1 MCRES
6 NCRDFNFNFNFW
18 FSRALDSWFLPK
30 GFKSQNGNKIVSI
43 TLVESTFTDAAPTG
57 RQQLKPRTTF
67 SRRTQIS
74 FENMIPGDS
83 RQNNRTLGIRWIP
96 GLTESTESASLTRTC
111 IMGSKTWFYFSNQI
125 FSSWRNEINTLLLK
139 LLLKPQFDSKVGF
152 LPQACKDLIQICINL
167 S

>member
-6 NCRDFNFNFNFW
+6 NCRDSQYVGSTSGFQ
-18 FSRALDSWFLPK
+18 RALDSWFLPK
-30 GFKSQNGNKIVSI
+30 GFKSQTGNEIVSI
-43 TLVESTFTDAAPTG
+43 TLVESAFTDSAPTG
-57 RQQLKPRTTF
+57 QQQLKPRTTC
-67 SRRTQIS
+67 SRRTHIS

-96 GLTESTESASLTRTC
+96 GLTESTESASFTH
-111 IMGSKTWFYFSNQI
+111 IMGSITWFYFSNQF
-125 FSSWRNEINTLLLK
+125 FSSWLNEMSTLLLK

-152 LPQACKDLIQICINL
+152 PPQACKDLCINL